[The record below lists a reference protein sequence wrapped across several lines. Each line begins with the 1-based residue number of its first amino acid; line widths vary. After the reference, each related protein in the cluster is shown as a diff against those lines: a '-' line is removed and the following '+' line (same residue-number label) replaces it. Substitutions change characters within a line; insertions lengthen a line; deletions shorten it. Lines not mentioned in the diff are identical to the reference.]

1 MSEKVTIHDS
11 AEMLMIELHLETDS
25 AEHHIRHDHV
35 TQLFLTPVGRVTL
48 LEVVCA
54 PAGNRPVERY
64 TYNMDFVHAWNRK
77 KQPAEY
83 TKARAAEMDAQDSKA
98 KDECESGPDC
108 PVHGENGIGIES
120 LVQEAMARAGFTV
133 IGGKEA
139 KEILSKVLRN

>member
-1 MSEKVTIHDS
+1 MSEKVSIHDS
-11 AEMLMIELHLETDS
+11 HELLMIELHLETDS
-25 AEHHIRHDHV
+25 DVCTIRHDFV

-83 TKARAAEMDAQDSKA
+83 TKSRSAEIDAQDAKRSK
-98 KDECESGPDC
+98 DCESGPDC
-108 PVHGENGIGIES
+108 PVHGENGLGIES
-120 LVQEAMARAGFTV
+120 IVQEAMSRAGFKV
-133 IGGKEA
+133 IDAKEA
-139 KEILSKVLRN
+139 KAIFEKVLRN